1 MSTPLQRSPNCGQQA
16 NSHLHLVFIVTGT
29 SPDPLIFLV
38 NMTASFPQKSPQNQR
53 LQQKPFRPGSL
64 KDLIS
69 EHLQKKF
76 ANVLEDP

>member
-1 MSTPLQRSPNCGQQA
+1 MSKPLQRSANCGQQA
-16 NSHLHLVFIVTGT
+16 NSHLYLVFRVTGT
-29 SPDPLIFLV
+29 SPGPLIFLV
-38 NMTASFPQKSPQNQR
+38 NMTTSSPQKSPQNQW

-69 EHLQKKF
+69 GHLQKKF